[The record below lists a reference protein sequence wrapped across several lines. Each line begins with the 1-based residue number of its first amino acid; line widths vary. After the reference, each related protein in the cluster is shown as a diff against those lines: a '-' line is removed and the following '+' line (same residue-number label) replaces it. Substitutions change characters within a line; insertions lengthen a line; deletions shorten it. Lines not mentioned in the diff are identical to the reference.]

1 MIEDNE
7 FYTGG
12 IINGEQLI
20 QLNNG
25 CLLTESQLKIYE
37 SNINNLNSNDTIT
50 IRIDNYTT
58 DDVKRITKEV
68 SKLLNL

>member
-1 MIEDNE
+1 MEDDK

-25 CLLTESQLKIYE
+25 CLLTESQLKMYE
-37 SNINNLNSNDTIT
+37 GNINNLNSNDTIT